1 MVWYSATPG
10 GPGAVPSMDWGILPA
25 PESDKIA
32 GTSIID
38 IENVPVPRK
47 PGKRTRKSKSD
58 GPATSK
64 KRRKKTA
71 LADAPEV
78 LNAPITPYSG
88 FQSIEYGMYSLPC
101 IVSNR
106 QLTQN

>member
-1 MVWYSATPG
+1 
-10 GPGAVPSMDWGILPA
+10 MDWGILPA
-25 PESDKIA
+25 PESHNVA

-38 IENVPVPRK
+38 VENAPVPRK

-64 KRRKKTA
+64 KRHKKRA

-78 LNAPITPYSG
+78 LNTSVTPYSG
-88 FQSIEYGMYSLPC
+88 PQSFEYSMYSLSCMVPH
-101 IVSNR
+101 R
-106 QLTQN
+106 QLTLQ